1 MNDAAPIRPDPDA
14 LLAEVRREDERR
26 RRGKLKVFFGMS
38 AGVGKTYAMLEE
50 ARKRAAEGLDV
61 LVGYAEPH
69 IRPDTEA
76 VLVALDILPY
86 KLVEYRGTAL
96 KEFDLDAALARRP
109 AVCCVDE
116 LAHTNATGLRHPKRW
131 QDIDELL
138 AAGIDVYTTLNVQHL
153 ESMNDLVER
162 ITGVRVRE
170 TLPDAV
176 FDAADEVEL
185 IDIAPDELLERFREG
200 RIYRPDQAERAA
212 RHFFTKGNLIA
223 LRELA
228 LRKTADRVDEQ
239 VQQYRR
245 DERLRQVV
253 PASEKVLV
261 CVGPSPLSGRLIRSA
276 RRMAWGL
283 RAKLIAVSVEPEAAR
298 TDGAMA
304 DGLAANLKLAEEFG
318 AQVVT
323 LTGRRVATEVLA
335 YAHTHNV
342 TKIVVGKSDRPRWR
356 EVLFGSVVDDVIRG
370 SGEVDVYVI
379 RGATDAAGRPQ
390 VSTPRPTAHDWP
402 GYAAAFAVV
411 ATVTAISWPL
421 FHRFGVE
428 NENVLMLYL
437 LGVLLVATRR
447 SRWAAL
453 LTGALS
459 VGAFD
464 FVFVP
469 PYYTFSISDRQ
480 YVVTFCV
487 MLLTALVI
495 SVQTHRVRAHAE
507 AARQRERRT
516 AALLSLS
523 RDLSVSESTAQIA
536 AATERQTR
544 DALGFAAVLLTRDG
558 TAERPAL
565 IALGDGVPV
574 GDKEMSVAQWAFEHD
589 RPAGSG
595 TDTLPAAAGTYLPLR
610 GPRGVVG
617 VLGVFAKDQPA
628 PAGAQRQTIE
638 AFAAQA
644 ALAIERAELA
654 DEARRAWERVE
665 TESLRNTLL
674 SGVSHDLR
682 TPLAGITGVATALI
696 ETGDTLRPDE
706 RRDLL
711 ATLLGEAERL
721 ERLLKNLLEITRMES
736 GGLTLKREWTP
747 IGDVI
752 GTSLRALDRRLDG
765 RHVSVSVAS
774 DLPLIRIDETAV
786 GQVLI
791 NLLENAVEH
800 TPPNS
805 PIEVTASRSGTDQ
818 VRICVGDR
826 GPGLPDGSA
835 TKVFEKFYH
844 APTVEGQ
851 GRGGVGLGL
860 AICRGMVEAHGG
872 TIVAANRVGGGAEF
886 TITLPVGGV
895 PPVVD
900 TSA

>member
-1 MNDAAPIRPDPDA
+1 MTDSLPTRPDPDA
-14 LLAEVRREDERR
+14 LLAEVRRQDERR

-86 KLVEYRGTAL
+86 KLVEYRGATL

-116 LAHTNATGLRHPKRW
+116 LAHTNAPGLRHPKRW

-138 AAGIDVYTTLNVQHL
+138 TAGIDVYTTLNVQHL

-185 IDIAPDELLERFREG
+185 VDIAPDELLERFREG
-200 RIYRPDQAERAA
+200 RIYRPEQAERAA

-228 LRKTADRVDEQ
+228 LRKTAERVDEQ

-245 DERLRQVV
+245 DERLRHIV

-261 CVGPSPLSGRLIRSA
+261 CVGPSPLSGRLVRSA
-276 RRMAWGL
+276 RRLAWGL
-283 RAKLIAVSVEPEAAR
+283 RAKLVAVSVEPEAGV
-298 TDGAMA
+298 TPGSLTE
-304 DGLAANLKLAEEFG
+304 GLAANLKLAEELG
-318 AQVVT
+318 ADVVT

-335 YAHTHNV
+335 YALTHNV
-342 TKIVVGKSDRPRWR
+342 TKIVVGKPDRPRWR
-356 EVLFGSVVDDVIRG
+356 EVLFGSVVDDLIRG
-370 SGEVDVYVI
+370 SGEIDVYVI
-379 RGATDAAGRPQ
+379 RGASEAATRP
-390 VSTPRPTAHDWP
+390 STAVARPAAHDWP
-402 GYAAAFAVV
+402 GYAAAVAVV
-411 ATVTAISWPL
+411 ALVTLISWPL

-447 SRWAAL
+447 SRGAAL
-453 LTGALS
+453 LTGTLS
-459 VGAFD
+459 VAAFD
-464 FVFVP
+464 FVFAP
-469 PYYTFSISDRQ
+469 PFYTFSISDRQ
-480 YVVTFCV
+480 YAVTFVV

-495 SVQTHRVRAHAE
+495 SVQTHRIRAQAQ
-507 AARQRERRT
+507 AARDRERRT

-523 RDLSVSESTAQIA
+523 RDLAVSQSTAQIA
-536 AATERQTR
+536 TATERHTR
-544 DALGFAAVLLTRDG
+544 DALGVAAVVLVPDR
-558 TAERPAL
+558 TAAAPGL
-565 IALGDGVPV
+565 IAIGDGVPV
-574 GDKEMSVAQWAFEHD
+574 GDKEMGVAQWAFEHD
-589 RPAGSG
+589 RPAGRG
-595 TDTLPAAAGTYLPLR
+595 TDTLPAAAGTYVPLR
-610 GPRGVVG
+610 GPRGMVG
-617 VLGVFAKDQPA
+617 VLGVFAGDQPA
-628 PAGAQRQTIE
+628 GPQRSTVE

-654 DEARRAWERVE
+654 EEARKAWERVE

-682 TPLAGITGVATALI
+682 TPLAGITGIATTLI
-696 ETGDTLRPDE
+696 DTGDALPPAE
-706 RRDLL
+706 RSDLL
-711 ATLLGEAERL
+711 GTLLDEAGRL
-721 ERLLKNLLEITRMES
+721 ERLLTNLLDMTRMES
-736 GGLTLKREWTP
+736 GGLALKREWTP
-747 IGDVI
+747 LGDVI
-752 GTSLRALDRRLDG
+752 GTSLHALDRRLEG
-765 RHVSVSVAS
+765 RAVGVAIVP
-774 DLPLIRIDETAV
+774 DLPLVCVDETAL
-786 GQVLI
+786 GQVFV

-800 TPPNS
+800 TPAGS
-805 PIEVTASRSGTDQ
+805 PIDITAAPAAAGR
-818 VRICVGDR
+818 VRIQVSDR
-826 GPGLPDGSA
+826 GPGLPAGSE
-835 TKVFEKFYH
+835 TRVFEKFFRVP
-844 APTVEGQ
+844 AK
-851 GRGGVGLGL
+851 GRGGRGVGLGL
-860 AICRGMVEAHGG
+860 AICRGIVEAHGG
-872 TIVAANRVGGGAEF
+872 TIAATNRAGGGAEF
-886 TITLPVGGV
+886 FVNLPVGGI
-895 PPVVD
+895 PPTVD